1 MKKVIPL
8 VMLSLMTAGCVS
20 SGPTHT
26 SGSYF
31 PPSPE
36 YTHTYT
42 APRPH
47 PAAQKVCVWE
57 DYYNYRIRQWV
68 REERCRWR

>member
-1 MKKVIPL
+1 MKYIVAIIIAS
-8 VMLSLMTAGCVS
+8 SLAGCVS
-20 SGPTHT
+20 ASSGHHN
-26 SGSYF
+26 GGYF